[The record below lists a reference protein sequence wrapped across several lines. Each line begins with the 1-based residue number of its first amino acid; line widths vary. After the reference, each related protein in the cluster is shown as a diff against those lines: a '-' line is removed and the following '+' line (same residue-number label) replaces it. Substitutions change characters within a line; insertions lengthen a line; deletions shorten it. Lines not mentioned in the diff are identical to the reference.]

1 MPLRYILP
9 PTATVVGFDL
19 VSQSTYQY
27 MRSHKELEA
36 LEDFIR
42 KNPTSKPEV
51 QYKFVTLL
59 FTELIQEQEEQP
71 QGKLVFASAPR
82 VFFWLLWRALRSFG
96 GRRNPKWAKRKQL
109 HNGQKNGKFPI
120 HSPWKVLGGLFVVAS
135 QQLTTGLLFKATF
148 WQPFRSSLWPPS
160 GCRPQVNALA
170 FEYMA

>member
-82 VFFWLLWRALRSFG
+82 VFF
-96 GRRNPKWAKRKQL
+96 
-109 HNGQKNGKFPI
+109 
-120 HSPWKVLGGLFVVAS
+120 
-135 QQLTTGLLFKATF
+135 
-148 WQPFRSSLWPPS
+148 
-160 GCRPQVNALA
+160 
-170 FEYMA
+170 